1 MNTND
6 FDSMQ
11 SEAIRFAQEMR
22 QKAEQS
28 NSPPVHNFETPF
40 CRGACPVKNL
50 LGTGKHGG
58 GDGDII
64 LLMALMLVLTN
75 DGGDK
80 MLLMA
85 LLYIMT

>member
-11 SEAIRFAQEMR
+11 TEAIRFAKEMHK
-22 QKAEQS
+22 KAEQ
-28 NSPPVHNFETPF
+28 NPNQTGNFETPF

-50 LGTGKHGG
+50 LGTGKRG
-58 GDGDII
+58 GDSDMI
-64 LLMALMLVLTN
+64 LLMALMLVLTS
-75 DGGDK
+75 DGGDR